1 MRIAV
6 HIRGIERDGLAEGR
20 VGRAETETHV
30 GEEHLVGNERGDLPG
45 HIRHD
50 DGDEVRQDVS
60 HDHRPRPGAEALGR
74 HVVLTVADDHDLRA
88 DKVRDKDPLGTRHR
102 DNERAHTGAEDVG
115 EDHGE
120 QQERDVGNDVVDLD
134 HPLVHLL
141 GEAPERADRNADEHI
156 DGRADE
162 GDDDGVSR
170 ARPDSVKYLV
180 ADVVGAEDV
189 LGARL

>member
-1 MRIAV
+1 MFLTIIV
-6 HIRGIERDGLAEGR
+6 HVLVPR
-20 VGRAETETHV
+20 
-30 GEEHLVGNERGDLPG
+30 HLD
-45 HIRHD
+45 
-50 DGDEVRQDVS
+50 
-60 HDHRPRPGAEALGR
+60 A

-88 DKVRDKDPLGTRHR
+88 DEVRNKDPLGTRHR

-189 LGARL
+189 LGARLQELHLGIVDVRAYRWGCSRSASAE